1 MKPGV
6 VPKPTVNYL
15 CNFEQIYRQIGEEPP
30 PDARPLVNWNDQQAW
45 INSLSAE
52 ELGVVRSLT
61 GLSLVQN
68 PGG

>member
-1 MKPGV
+1 

-15 CNFEQIYRQIGEEPP
+15 CNFEDIYRQIGEEPP
-30 PDARPLVNWNDQQAW
+30 PGARPLVNWSNQQIW
-45 INSLSAE
+45 INSLSPD

-61 GLSLVQN
+61 GLVLVQD